1 MVNLFNE
8 SGQDINEL
16 AQIEKLL
23 KFIIKREKLKK
34 CAFNVIIVEDE
45 EIKKINKKYRNLNEP
60 TDVLSFELDFNFLN
74 LKILGD
80 VYISIDRARDQALK
94 YNHSLLR
101 ELSFLTVHGLLHLLG
116 YNHETKEEEKVMFE
130 KQELILSEYGIK
142 K

>member
-16 AQIEKLL
+16 VEVEKFL
-23 KFIIKREKLKK
+23 KFIVKREGLKN
-34 CAFNVIIVEDE
+34 CAFNVIIVEDA
-45 EIKKINKKYRNLNEP
+45 EIKNINQKYRNLNEP
-60 TDVLSFELDFNFLN
+60 TDVLSFELDFKFKNF
-74 LKILGD
+74 KILGD
-80 VYISIDRARDQALK
+80 VYISIDRARNQALK

-116 YNHETKEEEKVMFE
+116 YNHETKEEEKIMFE